1 MELTYLTSV
10 LLVVMKHTPTQ
21 VGVLLVNQNGVAAYK
36 QEQTVVTWDLVIT
49 LVLLVLLSGGSVKDI
64 AIVYTNIQEQ
74 LLLH

>member
-10 LLVVMKHTPTQ
+10 PLVVTKHTLTQ
-21 VGVLLVNQNGVAAYK
+21 VGQLLVNQNGVAAYK
-36 QEQTVVTWDLVIT
+36 QERMVETLDLVIT